1 MKNVEEQIEELK
13 ETLENTE
20 KLIVWLENTIFYD
33 DDEELRKELIENRW
47 NAYRSILKE
56 ITELQKRTR
65 FI

>member
-1 MKNVEEQIEELK
+1 MKNIEEQIEELK
-13 ETLENTE
+13 EVLENTGN
-20 KLIVWLENTIFYD
+20 LIVWLENTIFYD

-47 NAYRSILKE
+47 NAYNSILKE

>member
-1 MKNVEEQIEELK
+1 MKNIEEQIEELK

>member
-1 MKNVEEQIEELK
+1 MKNIEEQIEELK
-13 ETLENTE
+13 EALESTG

-33 DDEELRKELIENRW
+33 DDEELREELIENRW
-47 NAYRSILKE
+47 NAYCSILKE